1 MPAQSCG
8 EIKANEQGMAIS
20 GRYWLEPQETKIKS
34 KNFLVTTLLLFTYGQ
49 FKKNRFVSQK
59 VRMFGIKKIPS
70 L

>member
-34 KNFLVTTLLLFTYGQ
+34 KNFLVTTLLFFTNGQ

>member
-20 GRYWLEPQETKIKS
+20 GRYWLEPQETKIKF
-34 KNFLVTTLLLFTYGQ
+34 KNFLVTTLLFFTYGQ